1 MWTIHFLYGGGGD
14 LLELPSEDGGG
25 GADGACLRGVEAGRE
40 ATGPTLLL
48 PLDFV
53 AGTERD
59 EDDWTLLLILDST
72 SNAFLTLLVVVGGG
86 GAGRLVCGTEPGLS
100 SLRLYVATKLVF
112 FVSFSSTLSS
122 VLACTRISLSVSVTS
137 RLIVLTKKRERKE
150 WMNHVVTFMYIQLV
164 CQHIY
169 NKEEKGEIGGI
180 CCLCLLGVVTQ
191 SQDIFT
197 MCNVQHKQTRSPN

>member
-1 MWTIHFLYGGGGD
+1 MWTIHFLYGGGGG

-48 PLDFV
+48 PLDLV

-72 SNAFLTLLVVVGGG
+72 LNAFLTLLVVGGGG

-100 SLRLYVATKLVF
+100 SLRLYVATKLAF

-122 VLACTRISLSVSVTS
+122 VLACFSLSVSVTS
-137 RLIVLTKKRERKE
+137 RLIDLTKKREKGVDE
-150 WMNHVVTFMYIQLV
+150 SCGSFMYIQLV

-169 NKEEKGEIGGI
+169 NKEEKWRGNWWHM
-180 CCLCLLGVVTQ
+180 L
-191 SQDIFT
+191 FT
-197 MCNVQHKQTRSPN
+197 FTRSCYTVTGYF